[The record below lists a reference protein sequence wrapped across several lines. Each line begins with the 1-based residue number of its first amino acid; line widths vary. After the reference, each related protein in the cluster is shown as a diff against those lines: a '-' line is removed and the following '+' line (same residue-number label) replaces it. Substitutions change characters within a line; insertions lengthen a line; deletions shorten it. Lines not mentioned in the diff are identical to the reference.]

1 MATKS
6 WLDEIEWLEDE
17 EEKSTS
23 LPKPASWLNEIDWE
37 DKEDKVAE
45 LETLSQKPS
54 WLNGVEWLEEEPTKP
69 VARRPLVSPR
79 APTLESMGVTDIE
92 ETMPEESFLRP
103 LADPLLNIGAGIND
117 VVKGFSDAFGA
128 DNAVSQNLAKNSEWY
143 RSLLSAGA
151 KQDQEEIGRIMQEA
165 EGQGVLA
172 EIGAGLKALSV
183 APVDLVSQGIGSLI
197 PFIATAGVGKAVGL
211 SKAGVVVLQGVQGGV
226 VGGGIVKGEIYNA
239 VKDQLINS
247 GVD

>member
-1 MATKS
+1 MATKG

-17 EEKSTS
+17 EENLTS
-23 LPKPASWLNEIDWE
+23 LPKPASWLDEIEWE

-79 APTLESMGVTDIE
+79 APTLESMGVTAME

-117 VVKGFSDAFGA
+117 VLKGFTDAFGA

-165 EGQGVLA
+165 EGQGLLA

-183 APVDLVSQGIGSLI
+183 APIDLVAQGIGSLI

-211 SKAGVVVLQGVQGGV
+211 SRAGIAILQGVQGG
-226 VGGGIVKGEIYNA
+226 GWWRYCQRRNLRCGQRPTN
-239 VKDQLINS
+239 Q
-247 GVD
+247 

>member
-6 WLDEIEWLEDE
+6 WLDEIEWLEYE

-79 APTLESMGVTDIE
+79 APTLESMGVTAME

-117 VVKGFSDAFGA
+117 VVKGFTDAFGA

-172 EIGAGLKALSV
+172 EIGAGLKALTV
-183 APVDLVSQGIGSLI
+183 APSGSGCPRYRVSDSLHCHSGCGQGSWTEQGWYCR
-197 PFIATAGVGKAVGL
+197 PARGAGR
-211 SKAGVVVLQGVQGGV
+211 GGWWRYCQRRNLRC
-226 VGGGIVKGEIYNA
+226 GQRPTN
-239 VKDQLINS
+239 Q
-247 GVD
+247 